1 MNDCC
6 GPETLSDL
14 YANVLIAQKVRTSKM
29 SMNATSQPTWHHQE
43 SAVETPGRHVAM
55 RELVTRLVV
64 VLPVFNETKV
74 IHKTIDAVLHA
85 ARGDS
90 GIAFVFV
97 DDGSTD
103 GTPDRIETAIGVS
116 GLNNVQLRR
125 NTRNRGKASVVRDA
139 VLQTNAPFVCFTDG
153 DLAYSLD
160 HVPQIEAALR
170 SADVVIGSRSLVHRD
185 ERNVKLARRVLGWG
199 FNKLARLALWLPY
212 RDTQAG
218 LKGFR
223 RDAAIS
229 VFSRQQ
235 LTDFSFDVEL
245 VFIARRRGLKIAQIP
260 ARVSE
265 DHAAKATKVD
275 LIRDPLRMLRGVAV
289 IRLNAWL
296 GRYR

>member
-1 MNDCC
+1 
-6 GPETLSDL
+6 
-14 YANVLIAQKVRTSKM
+14 M
-29 SMNATSQPTWHHQE
+29 SMHVTSRPGWLVQDAAAAPPAEADAAAREQATRIT
-43 SAVETPGRHVAM
+43 
-55 RELVTRLVV
+55 V
-64 VLPVFNETKV
+64 VLPVYNEAKV
-74 IHKTIDAVLHA
+74 INKTIEAVLHA
-85 ARGDS
+85 ARGDA
-90 GIAFVFV
+90 GVGFIFV

-103 GTPDRIETAIGVS
+103 GTADRIDTAIGVS
-116 GLNNVQLRR
+116 GLSNVALRR

-139 VLQTNAPFVCFTDG
+139 VLQTNSRFVCFTDG

-160 HVPQIEAALR
+160 HVPQIEAALLN
-170 SADVVIGSRSLVHRD
+170 ADVVIGSRSLVHRD

-212 RDTQAG
+212 QDTQAG

-223 RDAAIS
+223 RDAAIT

-235 LTDFSFDVEL
+235 LQDFSFDVEL

-275 LIRDPLRMLRGVAV
+275 LIRDPLRMLRGVAL
-289 IRLNAWL
+289 IRMNAWL

>member
-1 MNDCC
+1 MTTSDISR
-6 GPETLSDL
+6 PESVTRT
-14 YANVLIAQKVRTSKM
+14 APAGGERVVEGVRT
-29 SMNATSQPTWHHQE
+29 ATRV
-43 SAVETPGRHVAM
+43 AVI
-55 RELVTRLVV
+55 
-64 VLPVFNETKV
+64 LPVYNESRV
-74 IHKTIDAVLHA
+74 IGRTLDAVLAA
-85 ARGDS
+85 ARADEGVE
-90 GIAFVFV
+90 FVFV

-103 GTPDRIETAIGVS
+103 GTAERIEAAISVA
-116 GLNNVQLRR
+116 GLANIVVRR
-125 NTRNRGKASVVRDA
+125 SIRNRGKASVVRDA
-139 VLQTNAPFVCFTDG
+139 ALAIAREGRVPLICFTDG

-160 HVPQIEAALR
+160 HVPQLETALR
-170 SADVVIGSRSLVHRD
+170 VADVVIGSRSLVHRD

-223 RDAAIS
+223 RQAAER
-229 VFSRQQ
+229 VFARQR

-245 VFIARRRGLKIAQIP
+245 VFLTRRMGLKIAQIP

-275 LIRDPLRMLRGVAV
+275 LIRDPLRMLRGVAI

>member
-1 MNDCC
+1 M
-6 GPETLSDL
+6 TMTTSD
-14 YANVLIAQKVRTSKM
+14 ISR
-29 SMNATSQPTWHHQE
+29 PE
-43 SAVETPGRHVAM
+43 SATRTAPAGGAHVGDGLRTA
-55 RELVTRLVV
+55 TRVAV
-64 VLPVFNETKV
+64 ILPVYNESRV
-74 IHKTIDAVLHA
+74 IGRTLDAVLAAAHA
-85 ARGDS
+85 DEGVEF
-90 GIAFVFV
+90 IFL

-103 GTPDRIETAIGVS
+103 GTAERIEAAISVA
-116 GLNNVQLRR
+116 GLANILVRR
-125 NTRNRGKASVVRDA
+125 SIRNRGKASVVRDA
-139 VLQTNAPFVCFTDG
+139 ALAIAREGRVPLICFTDG

-160 HVPQIEAALR
+160 HVPQLETALR
-170 SADVVIGSRSLVHRD
+170 VADVVIGSRSLVHRD

-223 RDAAIS
+223 RQAAEQ
-229 VFSRQQ
+229 VFARQR

-245 VFIARRRGLKIAQIP
+245 VFLARRMGLKIAQIP

-275 LIRDPLRMLRGVAV
+275 LIRDPLRMLRGVAI

>member
-1 MNDCC
+1 MTID
-6 GPETLSDL
+6 T
-14 YANVLIAQKVRTSKM
+14 
-29 SMNATSQPTWHHQE
+29 PTRQTWLQAEPAPLQTHW
-43 SAVETPGRHVAM
+43 SGRLEARAARM
-55 RELVTRLVV
+55 TV
-64 VLPVFNETKV
+64 VLPVYNEAKV
-74 IHKTIDAVLHA
+74 VSKTVEAVLRSA
-85 ARGDS
+85 AADPDVM
-90 GIAFVFV
+90 FVFV

-103 GTPDRIETAIGVS
+103 GTPDRIETALGVS
-116 GLNNVQLRR
+116 GLPNVRLQR
-125 NTRNRGKASVVRDA
+125 NPRNRGKASVVRDA
-139 VLQTNAPFVCFTDG
+139 VLQSNSPLVCFTDG

-170 SADVVIGSRSLVHRD
+170 TADVVIGSRSLVHRD

-223 RDAAIS
+223 RDAAIT
-229 VFSRQQ
+229 VFSRQR
-235 LTDFSFDVEL
+235 LKDFSFDVEL
-245 VFIARRRGLKIAQIP
+245 VFLARRRGLKISQIP

-289 IRLNAWL
+289 IRMNAWL